1 MSQQLTLADAQQSL
15 TGHVASKAQE
25 IHDKFGPQ
33 IGWAEL
39 QRILEDRASVR
50 YPVELV
56 FDDTPLRDGEFAHP
70 VAKGESPEDGYRLY
84 VHPFF
89 SVEPGL
95 VPALVLYQLVL
106 VNYGDFAS
114 PEDAEIFGAT
124 VLGISRDEYYAQLC
138 AASDSISEGTGM
150 QAPEPAHTHDGGGCG
165 CGSGCGCH

>member
-1 MSQQLTLADAQQSL
+1 MAQQLTLEDAQQSL
-15 TGHVASKAQE
+15 TGHVASKGQE
-25 IHDKFGPQ
+25 IRDKYGPQ
-33 IGWAEL
+33 IGWSEM
-39 QRILEDRASVR
+39 QRILEDRTCVR

-70 VAKGESPEDGYRLY
+70 IARGELPEDGYRLY

-114 PEDAEIFGAT
+114 PEDAEVFGST
-124 VLGISRDEYYAQLC
+124 VLGISRDEYYGMLC

-150 QAPEPAHTHDGGGCG
+150 QAPEPAHSHDGGGCG
-165 CGSGCGCH
+165 CGGGCSCH